1 MLTGTV
7 GSTIEDSPVLVGPLV
22 SGTRASVG
30 EEVGKYVSAAVTT
43 VVEVGACVGSDVVG
57 A

>member
-1 MLTGTV
+1 MLTGTI